1 MNFTLS
7 GSRSF
12 SLLGVL
18 GLVLTLSCDTAYS
31 QTGEAPV
38 PAEETSAPEPN
49 LEEQLIKSLLRVR
62 QLESELRIAKE
73 KDEDLSALPQAGKK
87 GEVSMQSEY
96 LPRNG
101 REEICIL
108 SVIQAL
114 RNDDVSIDW
123 KLSCGEKLI
132 SKILFF
138 AGSQQS
144 APGAKQDTTA
154 EPLPEAQGSGQNGD
168 RGKTAPDQD
177 AQQLP
182 KVVIPTEPY
191 TILSADDGKTPLMQ
205 QQREVARMK
214 IELLSSTECI
224 EAGKWLVDAAK
235 DDLLLFSFFAVD
247 RGQIGRCVQTN
258 SGWRFERA
266 GPFDEGYVLQA
277 KQKL

>member
-1 MNFTLS
+1 MNLTLS

-18 GLVLTLSCDTAYS
+18 GLVLTLSCNTAYS

-62 QLESELRIAKE
+62 QLEGELRIAKE
-73 KDEDLSALPQAGKK
+73 KVEDLSALPQAGKN

-123 KLSCGEKLI
+123 KLSCGERLI
-132 SKILFF
+132 SKILFS

-144 APGAKQDTTA
+144 APGAKQDIY
-154 EPLPEAQGSGQNGD
+154 PSLPEAQGSGQNGG

-182 KVVIPTEPY
+182 KVVISTEPY
-191 TILSADDGKTPLMQ
+191 TIVSADDGKTPLMQ

-277 KQKL
+277 KSKS

>member
-1 MNFTLS
+1 MIFNLS

-12 SLLGVL
+12 SLLGIL
-18 GLVLTLSCDTAYS
+18 GLVLTLSCETAYS

-62 QLESELRIAKE
+62 QLEGELKIAKE
-73 KDEDLSALPQAGKK
+73 KAEDLSALPQAGKN
-87 GEVSMQSEY
+87 GEVRMQSEY

-101 REEICIL
+101 REEVCIL

-123 KLSCGEKLI
+123 KSSCGEKLI
-132 SKILFF
+132 SKILFST
-138 AGSQQS
+138 GSQQS
-144 APGAKQDTTA
+144 SPGAKQDTISSS
-154 EPLPEAQGSGQNGD
+154 LPEGQGPGQIGD
-168 RGKTAPDQD
+168 GASPAADQA

-182 KVVIPTEPY
+182 KEENSTEPY
-191 TILSADDGKTPLMQ
+191 TIFSVDDGKTPLMQ

-214 IELLSSTECI
+214 IELLPSTECI
-224 EAGKWLVDAAK
+224 EAGKWLMDAAK

-247 RGQIGRCVQTN
+247 RDQIGRCVLTN
-258 SGWRFERA
+258 AGWRFERA

-277 KQKL
+277 KSKS